1 MDSFI
6 KRIEMSENPLSADVF
21 FVQGREYTYIVD
33 VGSNDASYEAIKSI
47 PKKKIIITHFHAD
60 HGENLRRLNLPDE
73 DLYVGDYTAKYYGG
87 GTVIKEPMHIED
99 GVFIDILPL
108 PSSHAKGS
116 LTVIVNKFVILLG
129 DGCYSNNK
137 GYNVSLLHDLIKIL
151 KAAEF
156 TTAIKSHESKE
167 YTKKELI
174 EELEEIYSMRE
185 KNNPYISLEKLMAI

>member
-1 MDSFI
+1 MDSVI

-21 FVQGREYTYIVD
+21 FVQGRNYTYIVD
-33 VGSNDASYEAIKSI
+33 VGSNDASYEAVKAI

-60 HGENLRRLNLPDE
+60 HAENLRRLKPADE

-99 GVFIDILPL
+99 GVFMDILPL

-116 LTVIVNKFVILLG
+116 LTAIVNKSVILLG

-137 GYNVSLLHDLIKIL
+137 GYNVSLLHDMIKIL

-156 TTAIKSHESKE
+156 TTAIKSHEPRK
-167 YTKKELI
+167 YTKEELI
-174 EELEEIYSMRE
+174 GELEEIYSHKE
-185 KNNPYISLEKLMAI
+185 SGNPYISLDRL

>member
-1 MDSFI
+1 MDGII

-21 FVQGREYTYIVD
+21 FVQGREYNYIVD
-33 VGSNDASYEAIKSI
+33 VGSNDASYEAVKAI

-60 HGENLRRLNLPDE
+60 HAENLRRLKPADE

-87 GTVIKEPMHIED
+87 GTVIKEPMHMED
-99 GVFIDILPL
+99 GVFMDILPL

-116 LTVIVNKFVILLG
+116 LTIIVNKSVILLG

-137 GYNVSLLHDLIKIL
+137 GYNVSLLHDMIKIL

-167 YTKKELI
+167 FTKEELI
-174 EELEEIYSMRE
+174 GELEEIYSHKE
-185 KNNPYISLEKLMAI
+185 SGNPYISLDRL

>member
-1 MDSFI
+1 MDGII

-33 VGSNDASYEAIKSI
+33 VGSNDVSYEAVKAI

-60 HGENLRRLNLPDE
+60 HAENLRRLKPADE
-73 DLYVGDYTAKYYGG
+73 DLFVGDYTAKYYGG

-99 GVFIDILPL
+99 GVFMDILPL

-116 LTVIVNKFVILLG
+116 LTAIVNKSVILLG

-167 YTKKELI
+167 YTKEELI
-174 EELEEIYSMRE
+174 GELEEIYSHKE
-185 KNNPYISLEKLMAI
+185 SGNPYISLDRL